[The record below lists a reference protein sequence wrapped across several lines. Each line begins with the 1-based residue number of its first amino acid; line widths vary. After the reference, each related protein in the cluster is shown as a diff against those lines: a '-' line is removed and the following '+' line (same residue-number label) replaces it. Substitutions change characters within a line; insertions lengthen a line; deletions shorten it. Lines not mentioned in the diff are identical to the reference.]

1 MTRVAI
7 FTNNFYPRLS
17 GVSVAVNFLNNA
29 IRGQGY
35 ETMIVA
41 PDYGYHRKVKG
52 IEIFRVKSVYFMPM
66 KMALPLTP
74 LDDDEVLR
82 TMTNWKPDLV
92 HSNHPFLIGKT
103 AMRVADELRVP
114 LVYTFHTLYEFFT
127 HYFMLDTDTVRK
139 AVREY
144 IIRYT
149 NRCDL
154 VIAPTPPIRDY
165 LLSIGVNVPVEAV
178 PTGIDFSRFKKVTPD
193 QVAGLRKRYELE
205 KFDEVLLSVGRI
217 SKEKN
222 VMLSLEALAE
232 MVKQGRNAALLFLG
246 EGPEISALQS
256 RAKDLKVSDRLI
268 FGGFLDQDT
277 LAVAYFLGDV
287 FLFPSLS
294 DTQGIVL
301 YEAQA
306 AGLPIVATDSM
317 ASRAAVH
324 PGKNGYFSDND
335 PKDLANKIAQ
345 VLDHRKELC
354 EPFDTDAFSAETIG
368 KTYDRLYK
376 KCLAEG
382 RRTME
387 SPDAPLTKLFEE
399 IKSLLS

>member
-1 MTRVAI
+1 MKRVAI

-29 IRGQGY
+29 IRGQRY
-35 ETMIVA
+35 ETMVVA
-41 PDYGYHRKVKG
+41 PDYGYQRTVKG
-52 IEIFRVKSVYFMPM
+52 IDVFRVKSVYYKPM
-66 KMALPLTP
+66 RMALPLTSF
-74 LDDDEVLR
+74 DEDAIR
-82 TMTNWKPDLV
+82 QTMRNWKPDLI
-92 HSNHPFLIGKT
+92 HSNHPFLLGKA
-103 AMRVADELRVP
+103 AMSVADELHVP

-127 HYFMLDTDTVRK
+127 HYFMLDTDTVKK

-149 NRCDL
+149 NRCDQI
-154 VIAPTPPIRDY
+154 IAPTPPIGDY
-165 LLSIGVNVPVEAV
+165 LRSIGVTAPVEAV

-193 QVAGLRKRYELE
+193 QVAGLRKQYELE
-205 KFDEVLLSVGRI
+205 RFDEVLLSVGRI

-222 VMLSLEALAE
+222 VMLSLGALAE
-232 MVKQGRNAALLFLG
+232 LVKQGRNSALLFLG
-246 EGPEISALQS
+246 DGPEIGALQS
-256 RAKDLKVSDRLI
+256 KAKELKVDDRLI

-306 AGLPIVATDSM
+306 AGMPVVATDSM

-324 PGKNGYFSDND
+324 PGNNGYFAADE
-335 PKDLANKIAQ
+335 PKDFASKIAQ
-345 VLDHRKELC
+345 TLDHRAELR
-354 EPFDTDAFSAETIG
+354 EPFDTEAFTATTIG
-368 KTYDRLYK
+368 QTYDRLYQR
-376 KCLAEG
+376 CITQG
-382 RRTME
+382 RQVAPE
-387 SPDAPLTKLFEE
+387 PEAPLTKLYEE
-399 IKSLLS
+399 IKSLLT